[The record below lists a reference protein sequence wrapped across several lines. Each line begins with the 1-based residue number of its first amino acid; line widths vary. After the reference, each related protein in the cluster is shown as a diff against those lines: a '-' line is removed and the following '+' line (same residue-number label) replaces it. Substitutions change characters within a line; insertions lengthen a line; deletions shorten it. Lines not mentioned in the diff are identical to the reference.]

1 MISVWTFVCALYTPN
16 TVRIHAKLSQS
27 RQAPRLQE
35 TIEKVSSRE
44 RGHKELER
52 DKKVAWDMMYRSEY
66 K

>member
-1 MISVWTFVCALYTPN
+1 VYTPN
-16 TVRIHAKLSQS
+16 TVRIHAKVEAEYGSSQIT
-27 RQAPRLQE
+27 E

-44 RGHKELER
+44 RGPKELER